1 MLINISLIYL
11 GLSLLC
17 LGMDKHYKAVFQKNI
32 SRVFKNFSKF
42 TGSLLLII
50 SLIFLIKSI
59 GISLGITYW
68 IGILTPEII
77 FIALILTYK
86 TKMFI
91 PLSIFLLLLFFIL
104 NFL

>member
-1 MLINISLIYL
+1 
-11 GLSLLC
+11 
-17 LGMDKHYKAVFQKNI
+17 MDKHYKAVFQKNI
-32 SRVFKNFSKF
+32 SRVFKNLSKF

-68 IGILTPEII
+68 IGILTPAII

-86 TKMFI
+86 TKNVYSFI
-91 PLSIFLLLLFFIL
+91 YIFAPSLFYFKFFIKLFFKIL
-104 NFL
+104 CG